1 MLSGLRT
8 NNFPFELDYPKSY
21 VINNIGDFR
30 KKTLD
35 FNIVFKRNNLS
46 KILLNTSIRVPKN
59 VTDKF
64 SLLNI
69 WTGQD

>member
-8 NNFPFELDYPKSY
+8 NNFPFALDYPKSY

-35 FNIVFKRNNLS
+35 FNVVFKRNNLS

-69 WTGQD
+69 CTGQD